1 MGGIYSPPMTTTRA
15 TNFGSAAA
23 DYERGRPNYPAE
35 AIADL
40 VPSTAV
46 RVADVGA
53 GTGKLTRAL
62 LAPGRHVVAV
72 DPDPRM
78 LEALS
83 VNVPGVETMLG
94 TAESLPFD
102 DESVDAVV
110 AGQAWHWTHPEDA
123 PAEVARVLVPGGR
136 IGLIWNIRD
145 ESNPWVAQLTELI
158 GLSAAE
164 EMVAAGGP
172 EVGERFTP
180 VIEHRHPWVRTLTV
194 DEFVAMIR
202 SRSDF
207 IDASP
212 ESWAVTRRALE
223 SLAGEWF
230 PDGAIRLPY
239 TTHVFVADRL

>member
-1 MGGIYSPPMTTTRA
+1 MTATRA
-15 TNFGSAAA
+15 TNFGTVAA
-23 DYERGRPNYPAE
+23 DYERGRPNYPME

-40 VPSTAV
+40 VPAGAV

-62 LAPGRHVVAV
+62 VASGREVVAV

-78 LEALS
+78 LESLA

-94 TAESLPFD
+94 TAESLPLE
-102 DESVDAVV
+102 DESVHAVV
-110 AGQAWHWTHPEDA
+110 AGQAWHWTHPDDA
-123 PAEVARVLVPGGR
+123 PTEAARVLVPGGR
-136 IGLIWNIRD
+136 LGLIWNIRD

-172 EVGERFTP
+172 VVGDRFTP
-180 VIEHRHPWVRTLTV
+180 VTEHRHAWVRELSV
-194 DEFVAMIR
+194 DEFLAMVR

-212 ESWAVTRRALE
+212 EDWSGTRQSLE
-223 SLAGEWF
+223 TLACQWF
-230 PDGAIRLPY
+230 PDGSIRLPY
-239 TTHVFVADRL
+239 ITHVFVADRL